1 MKELTSRQ
9 RNWFP
14 NFEKSS
20 NDAAKVTETPTSVES
35 SRRQSVKND
44 SVPQT
49 VSNLIPEPQSQSQ
62 SLTQS
67 LTQPGDRRPLLGARN
82 SSDSIEDYIRN
93 WKGKGDAAVRP
104 GDEQQQEGGGGGSN
118 DDSR

>member
-20 NDAAKVTETPTSVES
+20 NDVAKVTETPTSVES
-35 SRRQSVKND
+35 SRRESVKND

-49 VSNLIPEPQSQSQ
+49 VSNLIPEPQS
-62 SLTQS
+62 QS

-104 GDEQQQEGGGGGSN
+104 GDEQQEGGGSN

>member
-1 MKELTSRQ
+1 MTPL
-9 RNWFP
+9 
-14 NFEKSS
+14 
-20 NDAAKVTETPTSVES
+20 NDYVDTPTSVES
-35 SRRQSVKND
+35 SRRESVKND

-49 VSNLIPEPQSQSQ
+49 VSANLEG
-62 SLTQS
+62 L
-67 LTQPGDRRPLLGARN
+67 PGDRRPLLGARN

-104 GDEQQQEGGGGGSN
+104 GDEQQQEGGGGSN